1 MCVLTGDMVR
11 NWHPSLRDFGNEAAQ
26 QQDHF
31 EEMVAYVAKCWPGTD
46 IFGVRG
52 NHDWFDYTVGAC
64 KGFDQPGRTTMAMGV
79 VESYMW
85 NGMVVSG
92 FRGVT
97 VHTGFWQDEF
107 PDRYFEGLIECVD
120 PATEILITHTPPYG
134 ILDDMRC
141 VDELPVGH
149 NLFPRNIGVPA
160 VRELVLNR
168 LPKLKLH
175 MFGHCHEQG
184 GKVQTRNGKIFSN
197 AAVNVNWVVL

>member
-1 MCVLTGDMVR
+1 MPLICHISDWHATADSFRRVFDEVVIRGSQQYEDEPDMCVLTGDMVR

-97 VHTGFWQDEF
+97 VHTGFWQVEF
-107 PDRYFEGLIECVD
+107 PDRYFV
-120 PATEILITHTPPYG
+120 
-134 ILDDMRC
+134 
-141 VDELPVGH
+141 
-149 NLFPRNIGVPA
+149 
-160 VRELVLNR
+160 
-168 LPKLKLH
+168 
-175 MFGHCHEQG
+175 
-184 GKVQTRNGKIFSN
+184 
-197 AAVNVNWVVL
+197 